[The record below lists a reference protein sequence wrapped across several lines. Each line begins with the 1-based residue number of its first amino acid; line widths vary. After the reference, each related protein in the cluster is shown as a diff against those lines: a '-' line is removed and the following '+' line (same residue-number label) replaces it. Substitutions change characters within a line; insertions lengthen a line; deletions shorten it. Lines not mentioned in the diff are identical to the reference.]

1 MCDYVFYGSARPS
14 SIRPCIW
21 ALAGY
26 VKLLHNRKKNIS
38 KAEIYSN
45 ISLTHTHTSFHFLN
59 AQILQQISYKC
70 KSMHKSTFQ
79 LSPASSIIG
88 LFPSFFLSMEVSH
101 TFCNHFLGG
110 VRGGGG
116 WKTIIWVVHRQ
127 AIFYLSVLHKAYFE
141 FIQGHQHITV

>member
-45 ISLTHTHTSFHFLN
+45 ISLTHTHTSFHFLH

-70 KSMHKSTFQ
+70 KSMHKEHKSTFQ
-79 LSPASSIIG
+79 PASSIIS
-88 LFPSFFLSMEVSH
+88 LFPSFSLSREVSH
-101 TFCNHFLGG
+101 TFCNHFFG
-110 VRGGGG
+110 RSKGG
-116 WKTIIWVVHRQ
+116 WLENNNLGSSPLGN
-127 AIFYLSVLHKAYFE
+127 FLSE
-141 FIQGHQHITV
+141 RSS